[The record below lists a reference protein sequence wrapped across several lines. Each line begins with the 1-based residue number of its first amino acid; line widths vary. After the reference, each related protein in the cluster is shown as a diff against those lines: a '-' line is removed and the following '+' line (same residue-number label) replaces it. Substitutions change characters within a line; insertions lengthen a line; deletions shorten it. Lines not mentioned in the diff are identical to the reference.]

1 MRIGTDQL
9 SNRIEKKIKMV
20 CFFFLKW
27 FVMYETWTNDSLL
40 TKSCRRWWEFN
51 SPVSMRLS
59 KFEYSERINGGRY
72 GERISIYSEDWSVPT
87 HTNEFRFC
95 TSHFNN
101 QWWNG
106 TFKNKLIHFFL
117 TGNFR
122 LLSSVSKLEFYYK
135 IHTSRTKASLNGK
148 LSVRDNQLFMNW
160 YGKPID
166 SLLYRESISV
176 LLVTLL

>member
-1 MRIGTDQL
+1 
-9 SNRIEKKIKMV
+9 
-20 CFFFLKW
+20 
-27 FVMYETWTNDSLL
+27 MYETWTNDSHL
-40 TKSCRRWWEFN
+40 TKSCRRWWELN

-106 TFKNKLIHFFL
+106 AFKNKLIHFFL
-117 TGNFR
+117 TGNVSP
-122 LLSSVSKLEFYYK
+122 LSSVSKLEFYYK

-166 SLLYRESISV
+166 SLLHRESISV
-176 LLVTLL
+176 LHVTHL